1 MEATTFLGVFCS
13 DAAGRSGCRETSS
26 PATTPLVIHIK
37 REGKAAEVEKK
48 KRAASVEQIVFV
60 FFSFISLK
68 QTQDCLDESSW
79 KSWSHITTAYQG
91 QVGGEGGGVCLCHPP
106 PYSPPPTTTGST
118 PPPLTAD
125 LRDVSACQ
133 LHVERF
139 AGSLEPLTRQ
149 MKCLNWAA
157 LGYLW
162 PNAETPRQSHGDV
175 RIA

>member
-1 MEATTFLGVFCS
+1 M
-13 DAAGRSGCRETSS
+13 
-26 PATTPLVIHIK
+26 
-37 REGKAAEVEKK
+37 
-48 KRAASVEQIVFV
+48 EQIVFV

-91 QVGGEGGGVCLCHPP
+91 QVGGGGQSEAVVRGVYMCTTCSLQRVKFLIKTEEMQHNGGFIISCCLHRQRVACLCHPP